1 MSAGQ
6 SDLCDGRL
14 SGRGGFGAVG
24 FWQAAVALGPDALFS
39 FFATTSIAGGAAK
52 PSVFLK
58 GAQ

>member
-14 SGRGGFGAVG
+14 SGGGCRGVG
-24 FWQAAVALGPDALFS
+24 SWQAAVALGTDAFFL
-39 FFATTSIAGGAAK
+39 FFATTSVAGGGAK